1 MRHYLKSLI
10 ITSASFYIATLI
22 IPTVKLGNDPKNL
35 LFLIC
40 GLWIISHII
49 KPVFSLVLLPLSLLT
64 LGFLSLIINVGF
76 VFALLKFLPGFS
88 IEAYAFPGAYVQ
100 GVIIPPI
107 NLTAIMSTLAVAVII
122 TVLQRL
128 LHIIFE

>member
-10 ITSASFYIATLI
+10 ITGASFYIATLI
-22 IPTVKLGNDPKNL
+22 IPTINIGELPKNL
-35 LFLIC
+35 LLIIG

-49 KPVFSLVLLPLSLLT
+49 KPIFSLVLLPINLMT
-64 LGFLSLIINVGF
+64 LGFLSLIVNVGF

-88 IEAYAFPGAYVQ
+88 IEAYSYPGAYIQ
-100 GVIIPPI
+100 GVIIPTVY
-107 NLTAIMSTLAVAVII
+107 LTEIMSTIAVAIII
-122 TVLQRL
+122 TLSQRL